1 MGAPHVA
8 AIADFEGF
16 KPVSYQ
22 STINTWPRLGT
33 NCPKLGTG
41 ITTAKLAPFCPQ
53 FTQSTDVN
61 CSYLH
66 NPTVFYS
73 TFLGPLPVGGGTQ
86 SQWHKGRP
94 NTSANT
100 STPAGPWIP
109 WSDNAKTEGSIPPT
123 LYYSEIYLSYPNR
136 LVHYYRNHGWFSH
149 VFLIGFFSCE
159 FSPLEPIQWSY
170 YSSYGQP
177 MEKALDTYPVRCASK
192 VVKRKIRSKKEVL
205 MGTLFKFQ
213 LPCLSTSLNTTSDL
227 VLGYIEIY
235 C

>member
-1 MGAPHVA
+1 MGAPHIA

-22 STINTWPRLGT
+22 STVNTLPRIGT

-41 ITTAKLAPFCPQ
+41 ITTAKLAPFFPQ
-53 FTQSTDVN
+53 FAQSSVAIFTIQP
-61 CSYLH
+61 L
-66 NPTVFYS
+66 FS
-73 TFLGPLPVGGGTQ
+73 TFLGPLPVSRGTQ

-100 STPAGPWIP
+100 STPAGPLWDP
-109 WSDNAKTEGSIPPT
+109 AGSDNAKTEGSIPPT

-159 FSPLEPIQWSY
+159 FSPLEPIPWSY

-177 MEKALDTYPVRCASK
+177 MEKALDTYPVRCSSK
-192 VVKRKIRSKKEVL
+192 VVKRKIRSKKGVL